1 LSDHEELPGDFE
13 EILSDLE
20 GASGCLEEFSSD
32 VEVGSSK
39 PASLSRQGQID
50 MPTKAHTTVAA
61 QLNAAQL
68 AIANSLADPEIKA
81 AVAQFG
87 YPTAKLNKGKS
98 LYEVALAAVNA
109 QKSGKG
115 AQKDTTAQLKAA
127 QIDARDAYQAL
138 AKVARAALSKEEQAK
153 LGLGKEPRSTAGFI
167 QAGYTLFDNAGEIA
181 ALADFGYDAERIAAE
196 RAKIEAY
203 DQANQTQE
211 MAKGSAQQATQD
223 QDAALAAMNDW
234 VAQYVKIAKV
244 ALRGKKQLLEKIGVA
259 ARTAKTA
266 AQKAAPK
273 KAAATR
279 AARSVLKK

>member
-1 LSDHEELPGDFE
+1 
-13 EILSDLE
+13 
-20 GASGCLEEFSSD
+20 
-32 VEVGSSK
+32 
-39 PASLSRQGQID
+39 
-50 MPTKAHTTVAA
+50 MPTKPVVTIAQ

-87 YPTAKLNKGKS
+87 YTTAKLNKGKA
-98 LYEVALAAVNA
+98 LYDAALAAVNA

-115 AQKDTTAQLKAA
+115 SQKDATAQLKAA
-127 QIDARDAYQAL
+127 LTDARDAYQAL
-138 AKVARAALSKEEQAK
+138 TKVARATLSKEEQAG
-153 LGLGKEPRSTAGFI
+153 LGLSKEPRGTAAFI
-167 QAGYTLFDNAGEIA
+167 QAGYTLFDNAGDIA
-181 ALADFGYDAERIAAE
+181 ALADFGYDADKLAAE

-203 DQANQTQE
+203 DQANQAQE

-244 ALRGKKQLLEKIGVA
+244 ALRGKKQLLEKIGVL
-259 ARTAKTA
+259 ARTSKTA
-266 AQKAAPK
+266 AQKAAPQ

-279 AARSVLKK
+279 AAKKA

>member
-1 LSDHEELPGDFE
+1 MSTRPMK
-13 EILSDLE
+13 S
-20 GASGCLEEFSSD
+20 
-32 VEVGSSK
+32 
-39 PASLSRQGQID
+39 
-50 MPTKAHTTVAA
+50 AA
-61 QLNAAQL
+61 QQLNAAQL

-87 YPTAKLNKGKS
+87 FTTAKLNKGKA
-98 LYEVALAAVNA
+98 LYDAALAAVNA

-127 QIDARDAYQAL
+127 LTDARDAYQAL

-153 LGLGKEPRSTAGFI
+153 LGLGKEPRGTAQFI
-167 QAGYTLFDNAGEIA
+167 AAGYTLFDNAGDVT
-181 ALADFGYDAERIAAE
+181 ALADFGYDAERLAAE

-203 DQANQTQE
+203 DQANQAQE

-223 QDAALAAMNDW
+223 QDAALAAMSEW

-244 ALRGKKQLLEKIGVA
+244 ALRGKKQLLEKIGVL
-259 ARTAKTA
+259 ARTGKTA

-279 AARSVLKK
+279 AAKKKA

>member
-1 LSDHEELPGDFE
+1 
-13 EILSDLE
+13 
-20 GASGCLEEFSSD
+20 
-32 VEVGSSK
+32 
-39 PASLSRQGQID
+39 
-50 MPTKAHTTVAA
+50 MPTKPVTTIPQ

-87 YPTAKLNKGKS
+87 YTTAKLNKGKQ
-98 LYEVALAAVNA
+98 LYDAALAAVNA

-127 QIDARDAYQAL
+127 EKDARDAYQAL
-138 AKVARAALSKEEQAK
+138 AKVARAALNQEDLTT
-153 LGLGKEPRSTAGFI
+153 LGIAGKEPRATAAFI
-167 QAGYTLFDNAGEIA
+167 QAGYTLFDNAGDVA
-181 ALADFGYDAERIAAE
+181 ALADFGYDADRLAAE
-196 RAKIEAY
+196 RARIEAY

-244 ALRGKKQLLEKIGVA
+244 ALRGKKQLLEKIGVT
-259 ARTAKTA
+259 ARTSKTA

-279 AARSVLKK
+279 AAKK